1 MRQFGGEQHPDK
13 QRGDEKA
20 RAEST
25 AKFQAV
31 SAIHA
36 LLSDADAR
44 AQYDE
49 TGLIEAPEDDLGKSP
64 SFQMWAEYFARIF
77 PKVSA
82 GDIVKFEQEYRFSDE
97 EKRDV
102 LAAYTK
108 FEGDM
113 GKLMDSIMLSTEDD
127 EERFAGLIEDAI
139 REKQVLGPL
148 VPCVIARMCTHHWCS
163 LLRTGQALCQVQAI
177 RQEASG
183 EAGADRRAEA
193 QEGREARKGGQRGAE
208 LDGLDPPQP
217 GAPREW

>member
-1 MRQFGGEQHPDK
+1 M
-13 QRGDEKA
+13 
-20 RAEST
+20 
-25 AKFQAV
+25 

-49 TGLIEAPEDDLGKSP
+49 TGSIQAPEDDLGKSP

-82 GDIVKFEQEYRFSDE
+82 DDIAKFEQEYRFSDE

-102 LAAYTK
+102 LAAYAK

-127 EERFAGLIEDAI
+127 EERFTGLIEDAI
-139 REKQVLGPL
+139 REKQVLGQL
-148 VPCVIARMCTHHWCS
+148 LSCVLAWMCTQRRCA
-163 LLRTGQALCQVQAI
+163 LLQTGQALRQVQAL
-177 RQEASG
+177 RQEAGG
-183 EAGADRRAEA
+183 EAGTDRCAEA
-193 QEGREARKGGQRGAE
+193 QEGCEAREGGQRGAE

-217 GAPREW
+217 RPTCEG